1 MLFALVHASEH
12 KRMTRKG
19 VADKKEDELCLQ
31 RRGWISRAQKA
42 TMRQEKE
49 ERGRSFISATDTVS
63 ASSRTTFKPH
73 ASPTDLPA

>member
-1 MLFALVHASEH
+1 MLFALVHVSEH

-49 ERGRSFISATDTVS
+49 EKGRSFISATVS
-63 ASSRTTFKPH
+63 ASSRPTFEPH
-73 ASPTDLPA
+73 ASPTDLLPA